1 MPADQAAR
9 RSATEQSSTL
19 GRRPRIF
26 SRNAM
31 SSESIHPNDPTAPAD
46 AADGSCLMAELSIA
60 HAGRYYH
67 FGGHRY
73 ERLEDAVAY
82 AQRVGA
88 QPSQQRDSA
97 AIKRV
102 DAVEPTDAVERQLML
117 ELSISFENGCFVFEG
132 YRYDRLIDAANY
144 ARHRRQVGLEI
155 L

>member
-1 MPADQAAR
+1 
-9 RSATEQSSTL
+9 
-19 GRRPRIF
+19 
-26 SRNAM
+26 M

-46 AADGSCLMAELSIA
+46 AADGSRLMGELSIA

-67 FGGHRY
+67 FRGHRY

-82 AQRVGA
+82 ALLVGA

-97 AIKRV
+97 AIKRF
-102 DAVEPTDAVERQLML
+102 DAVEPTNAVERQLML

-144 ARHRRQVGLEI
+144 ARHRRQVGLET

>member
-1 MPADQAAR
+1 MPADQAAP
-9 RSATEQSSTL
+9 EQSSTL

-46 AADGSCLMAELSIA
+46 AADGSRLMAELSIA

-73 ERLEDAVAY
+73 ERLKDAVAY
-82 AQRVGA
+82 AQLVGA
-88 QPSQQRDSA
+88 QPSQQRESA